1 MASTLGEVRSLAL
14 RESDELRKGF
24 EGLENFRNTALHC
37 QVDGSLKCLFGSRI
51 ISRCW

>member
-24 EGLENFRNTALHC
+24 EGLEKFVTRPFT
-37 QVDGSLKCLFGSRI
+37 VRWTGR
-51 ISRCW
+51 